1 MPQAVRNQV
10 IAGLQRLLV
19 PVVRLCL
26 SFSVQLGD
34 LIEILKG
41 VYVQAA
47 REQVGADSSLSR
59 ISAMT
64 GVHRKDVTRLVRQET
79 PRKERMNLF
88 AKVMLQWQH
97 GERFRTV
104 RGQPRVL
111 TCEGRESEFAQLVN
125 SVTGGDLSTYSI
137 LHEMERRG
145 IISRD
150 SGKVRLLWRDFVVS
164 NNVPEGLN
172 LLAGDYNDLTAAVSQ
187 NIFTEN
193 SVKNL
198 HLRTEF
204 DNVDPAKLEEI
215 RSWILKEGSNFHGRV
230 REYLS
235 RFDRDTN
242 PSCITSGDSVRVSVG
257 AFGFVEE
264 RNVGKSV

>member
-1 MPQAVRNQV
+1 MTQAVRDQV

-26 SFSVQLGD
+26 AFSVQLGD
-34 LIEILKG
+34 VIEILKG

-47 REQVGADSSLSR
+47 REQLGADASLSR
-59 ISAMT
+59 VSAVT
-64 GVHRKDVTRLVRQET
+64 GVHRKDVTRLVREES
-79 PRKERMNLF
+79 PPKERVNLF
-88 AKVMLQWQH
+88 ARIMQQWQH
-97 GERFRTV
+97 SPKFRTV

-111 TCEGRESEFAQLVN
+111 TCEGRDSEFAQLVN
-125 SVTGGDLSTYSI
+125 SVTGGDLSTYSV

-145 IISRD
+145 IVKKDD
-150 SGKVRLLWRDFVVS
+150 SKVRLMWRDFVVS
-164 NNVPEGLN
+164 NNVPEGLK

-187 NIFTEN
+187 NIFAEN

-204 DNVDPAKLEEI
+204 DNVDPGKIEEI
-215 RSWILKEGSNFHGRV
+215 RGWILKEGSNFHARV
-230 REYLS
+230 RDYLS

-242 PSCITSGDSVRVSVG
+242 PGVVTAGEAMRVSVG

-264 RNVGKSV
+264 RNVKRV